1 MRSLA
6 FDLNG
11 ITLER
16 YSDAALKSGKTPD
29 FKLLKNGTLHGFC
42 EVKSPRDDYV
52 FDAPNE
58 SGFAV
63 RENVPTRRK
72 LGSHIR
78 QASKQFEA
86 VNPGHKL
93 PNIVVFVNHASGLER
108 ADLFATLSGI
118 PVPGG
123 HPLELLPPK
132 MQRRVREA
140 ARGIDLFVWI
150 EPKKGTCQHLSV
162 AGALCQA
169 AALELLG
176 LPKE

>member
-1 MRSLA
+1 
-6 FDLNG
+6 
-11 ITLER
+11 LER
-16 YSDAALKSGKTPD
+16 YSDIALKSGKTPD
-29 FKLLKNGTLHGFC
+29 FKLLKDGTLHGFC
-42 EVKSPRDDYV
+42 EVKSPRDNYV
-52 FDAPNE
+52 FGAPNE

-78 QASKQFEA
+78 QASKQFKA
-86 VNPGHKL
+86 VNPGHRL
-93 PNIVVFVNHASGLER
+93 PNIVVFVNHAPGLER

-123 HPLELLPPK
+123 PPLELLPAK
-132 MQRRVREA
+132 MQRQVREA
-140 ARGIDLFVWI
+140 ARGIDLFLWI
-150 EPKKGTCQHLSV
+150 DAKKGACQHLSV
-162 AGALCQA
+162 AGAPHQA